1 MDIWKWVNEAEKKL
15 RKDGHARLAELV
27 DRLPT
32 EVCNDRHERVD
43 AIYPE
48 AIALAKSL
56 GENGHPWLEVFLRH
70 WSLQSRILHRMEG
83 TALGEAVSLVDFA
96 HREATRD
103 CPQGVCAV
111 QDLCACYGFVDG
123 AGFAEERLD
132 VARETLARIDES
144 WPCFTCIS
152 SEYASALRAKG
163 DIQGSLKFVDAQ
175 VAALNAK
182 GQRKAIYDLPR
193 ERVEALIDLGKLDEA
208 LAFTDDCERNGRR
221 DAHHRLMRRIDRA
234 RIHVR
239 AGRLEEALESFPPAD
254 EVEPT
259 PLFYWFWLDA
269 AALLAR
275 ARAIPNDG
283 ALGRI
288 FQRFIERLERQGVGR
303 TTLELAEVHGE
314 LALERGA
321 PHVARRAL
329 ATMERAT
336 AVLHRPLDALDR
348 IGKLR
353 RAIEAAPGLG
363 EVSLPETVEALFEDL
378 RARGGK
384 DREGDL
390 LLVEAAHARWPD
402 DVAVAGALANV
413 LSAMGLESEA
423 IDELSR
429 FHARIPD
436 DDLAIRL
443 GDLLIAR
450 KDQAALESLCESH
463 RQRAESEASRGIA
476 DWILAR
482 RAQEAG
488 DWNGC
493 RAHLDAVLAS
503 RPNAINARILHAEAS
518 RKVGDHAQA
527 LAKLDEV
534 VERVEQGGP
543 WDWDRMVSATLLG
556 EWSKVRDSA
565 KRLGIELAS
574 ESGPV
579 EERWELCKI
588 RYEDEG
594 RDEWAAR
601 TGPVTAR
608 VITIAREDR
617 AQHYHDVV
625 VFDAKPANKPP
636 EKGEEK
642 NHVWIYPF
650 VARITEGGYR
660 AFEID
665 GPHPGAEALEAL
677 EKQVRGAG
685 FPFQVLSGDAYRVMV
700 ENAPTPGLF
709 AVLALPEGRTAAEAH
724 ALLGASTARFELPL
738 TWRSLAD
745 EAGDAAAV
753 EQHSALAAGYGL

>member
-1 MDIWKWVNEAEKKL
+1 MDIWKWVNEAEKQL
-15 RKDGHARLAELV
+15 RKEGHARLAELV

-32 EVCNDRHERVD
+32 EVCNDRHARVD

-48 AIALAKSL
+48 AIALAKSID
-56 GENGHPWLEVFLRH
+56 HPWLEVFLRH

-83 TALGEAVSLVDFA
+83 TALGEAVALVDFA
-96 HREATRD
+96 HGEKTHD

-123 AGFAEERLD
+123 AGFADERLE

-175 VAALNAK
+175 IAALNAK

-208 LAFTDDCERNGRR
+208 LAFTDDCEKNGRR

-239 AGRLEEALESFPPAD
+239 AGRLEKALESFPPSD

-269 AALLAR
+269 AAHLAR

-303 TTLELAEVHGE
+303 TTLELAQIHGE

-321 PHVARRAL
+321 SHVARRAL
-329 ATMERAT
+329 ATMERASK
-336 AVLHRPLDALDR
+336 VLNKPLDALDR

-353 RAIEAAPGLG
+353 AAIEAAPGLAQV
-363 EVSLPETVEALFEDL
+363 EIPDTVEACFDLL

-390 LLVEAAHARWPD
+390 LIIEAAHARFPD
-402 DVAVAGALANV
+402 DVDMTAALANV
-413 LSAMGLESEA
+413 LVAMGLEAEA
-423 IDELSR
+423 IDELER
-429 FHARIPD
+429 FHARIPAD
-436 DDLAIRL
+436 DIAIRL

-450 KDQAALESLCESH
+450 KDAAALEALCASH
-463 RQRAESEASRGIA
+463 RARANDEASQGID

-482 RAQEAG
+482 RAQEEG
-488 DWNGC
+488 DWKEC
-493 RAHLDAVLAS
+493 RAHLDEVLVK
-503 RPNAINARILHAEAS
+503 RPNAINARLLHAEAS
-518 RKVGDHAQA
+518 RKQGDHARS
-527 LAKLDEV
+527 LEKLDEV
-534 VERVEQGGP
+534 VARVEQAGP
-543 WDWDRMVSATLLG
+543 WDWDRMIAATILG
-556 EWSKVRDSA
+556 EWTKVRDSA
-565 KRLGIELAS
+565 KRLEMEL
-574 ESGPV
+574 ESTEGPI

-588 RYEDEG
+588 RYEDDG
-594 RDEWAAR
+594 RDEWAVR

-617 AQHYHDVV
+617 AQHYHDIV

-636 EKGEEK
+636 AKGEEK

-650 VARITEGGYR
+650 VARLSEGGHR

-665 GPHPGAEALEAL
+665 GPHPGKEKLEAL
-677 EKQVRGAG
+677 ENAVRNAG
-685 FPFQVLSGDAYRVMV
+685 FPFQVLSGDAYRVKIDG
-700 ENAPTPGLF
+700 EDAPGLF
-709 AVLALPEGRTAAEAH
+709 AVLALPSDRTAADAH
-724 ALLGASTARFELPL
+724 AVLRSATEDFVHPI
-738 TWRSLAD
+738 TWRSLAE
-745 EAGDAAAV
+745 EAGDPAASEA
-753 EQHSALAAGYGL
+753 HAALAAGYGL

>member
-1 MDIWKWVNEAEKKL
+1 MDIWKWVHEAEKQL

-32 EVCNDRHERVD
+32 EVCNDRHARVD

-48 AIALAKSL
+48 AIALAKAID
-56 GENGHPWLEVFLRH
+56 HPWLEVFLRH

-96 HREATRD
+96 HGEKTHD

-123 AGFAEERLD
+123 AGFADERLE
-132 VARETLARIDES
+132 VAKETLARIDES

-163 DIQGSLKFVDAQ
+163 DIAGSLKFVDEQ

-239 AGRLEEALESFPPAD
+239 AGRLQKALESFPPEG

-269 AALLAR
+269 AAHLAR
-275 ARAIPNDG
+275 AGAIPNDG

-303 TTLELAEVHGE
+303 TTLELAQIHGE

-329 ATMERAT
+329 ATMERSAKI
-336 AVLHRPLDALDR
+336 LNKPLDALDR

-353 RAIEAAPGLG
+353 ASIEAAPGL
-363 EVSLPETVEALFEDL
+363 EKVEIPDTPEACFELL

-390 LLVEAAHARWPD
+390 LIIEAAHARFPD
-402 DVAVAGALANV
+402 DADVTGALANV
-413 LSAMGLESEA
+413 LVAMGLEAEA

-429 FHARIPD
+429 FHARIPAD
-436 DDLAIRL
+436 DIAIRL

-450 KDQAALESLCESH
+450 KDREALDSLCAAHRSRAASEESK
-463 RQRAESEASRGIA
+463 GIA

-482 RAQEAG
+482 RAQEEG
-488 DWNGC
+488 DWKEC
-493 RAHLDAVLAS
+493 RAHLDDVLAK
-503 RPNAINARILHAEAS
+503 RPNAINARLVHAQAS
-518 RKVGDHAQA
+518 RKLGDHALS

-534 VERVEQGGP
+534 VERVADAGP
-543 WDWDRMVSATLLG
+543 WDWDRMIAATILG
-556 EWSKVRDSA
+556 EWTKVRDSA
-565 KRLGIELAS
+565 KRLEIEL
-574 ESGPV
+574 ETTEGPIA
-579 EERWELCKI
+579 ERWELCKI

-608 VITIAREDR
+608 VITIARPER
-617 AQHYHDVV
+617 EQHYHDVV

-636 EKGEEK
+636 AKGEEK
-642 NHVWIYPF
+642 NHVWIYPY
-650 VARITEGGYR
+650 VARLEDGGHR

-665 GPHPGAEALEAL
+665 GPHPGEEQLEAL
-677 EKQVRGAG
+677 ETAVRNAG
-685 FPFQVLSGDAYRVMV
+685 FPFQVLSGDAYRVKIDG
-700 ENAPTPGLF
+700 EERPGLF
-709 AVLALPEGRTAAEAH
+709 AVLAVGPGRTPGEAH
-724 ALLGASTARFELPL
+724 ATLRAATERFDHPI
-738 TWRSLAD
+738 TWRTLAE
-745 EAGDAAAV
+745 EAGDVAAA
-753 EQHSALAAGYGL
+753 EEHAKLAALYGL